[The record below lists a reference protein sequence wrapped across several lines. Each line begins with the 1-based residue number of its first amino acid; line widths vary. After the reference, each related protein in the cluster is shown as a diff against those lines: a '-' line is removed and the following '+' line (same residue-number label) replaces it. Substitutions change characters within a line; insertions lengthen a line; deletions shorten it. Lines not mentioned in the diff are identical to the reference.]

1 MSLRYSVKKPLLKI
15 PSQNSLIK
23 DVFLSC
29 NVQQFGTYR
38 LSEVFICSLLIISL
52 VDNFR
57 GCCQHAIVGHNPLV
71 Y

>member
-38 LSEVFICSLLIISL
+38 LSEVFILFFTN
-52 VDNFR
+52 NFTCR
-57 GCCQHAIVGHNPLV
+57 
-71 Y
+71 